1 MTTLRIENIGP
12 VVNVFFKLK
21 RFNFFIGRQ
30 SSGKS
35 TIAKIVSY
43 CTWLEKE
50 VQTHPDHQG
59 NLSKYEQMFK
69 PQLETF
75 HSMHGYIRA
84 NSLIEYES
92 SYTKILYTNGRC
104 EIILKPKQTYE
115 RVKVLYVPA
124 ERAVAIRDIIQTKEN
139 NIKSFSVDFDSAR
152 NFYDY
157 ENRLDLGNLGIKYY
171 QAIEYGEPRNRIVA
185 DGKQYDIRLDDSSSG
200 LQSIVPVAVA
210 VDFYS
215 KVFYNDNIESRTLSV
230 AQERDRKNVKN
241 YLVKE
246 GKTRAVELKIE
257 RLLETHRTFFVIEE
271 PELNLYP
278 TTQRDLLNFIVA
290 CCNAKRKH
298 VLTITTH
305 SPYIINQLNVLLR
318 ASYSETGRKVY
329 PSINPKDI
337 AAFKVTDGGVMD
349 LMATDED
356 TEQQVVNTLDLS
368 EIMEEI
374 YNDYESLSEEGLE
387 DE

>member
-1 MTTLRIENIGP
+1 MTTLCIEHVGP
-12 VVNVFFKLK
+12 VMKAVFEIK

-50 VQTHPDHQG
+50 VQTHPDRQG
-59 NLSKYEQMFK
+59 NLSKYEQMFQL
-69 PQLETF
+69 QLENF
-75 HSMHGYIRA
+75 HSMHGYLCEE
-84 NSLIEYES
+84 SLIEYES
-92 SYTKILYTNGRC
+92 DYTRIRYMESRC
-104 EIILKPKQTYE
+104 EISLKNKQTYE

-124 ERAVAIRDIIQTKEN
+124 ERAVAIRDTILTKEN
-139 NIKSFSVDFDSAR
+139 NIKSFSVDFDTAR
-152 NFYDY
+152 NHYGY
-157 ENRLDLGNLGIKYY
+157 ENRLDLGHLGIKYY
-171 QAIEYGEPRNRIVA
+171 QAIEDGEPRNRVVA
-185 DGKQYDIRLDDSSSG
+185 EGREYDIKLDDGSSG
-200 LQSIVPVAVA
+200 LQSIVPVAVT

-215 KVFYNDNIESRTLSV
+215 KVLYSDSVEAKTLSV

-241 YLVKE
+241 FLAKDGVN
-246 GKTRAVELKIE
+246 RAVELRIE
-257 RLLETHRTFFVIEE
+257 RLLETHRTNFVIEE

-290 CCNAKRKH
+290 CCNGRRKH

-318 ASYSETGRKVY
+318 ASYTEMGRKAY
-329 PSINPKDI
+329 PSIKPEDI
-337 AAFKVTDGGVMD
+337 SAFKVTDGGLMD

-356 TEQQVVNTLDLS
+356 TEQLVINTLDLS

-374 YNDYESLSEEGLE
+374 YNDYESLSEEE
-387 DE
+387 FVDE